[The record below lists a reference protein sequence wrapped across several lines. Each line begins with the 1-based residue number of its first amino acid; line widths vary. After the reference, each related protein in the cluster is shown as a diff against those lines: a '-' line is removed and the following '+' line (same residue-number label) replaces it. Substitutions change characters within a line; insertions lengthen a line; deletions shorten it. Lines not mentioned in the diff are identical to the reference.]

1 MPRTDWTESER
12 LIAERAVL
20 LNREVMAAMQGA
32 PHGHGLEVTEA
43 AVMQGG
49 QELLRLLLFHPQ
61 VEIGQV
67 TSESHAGEYVYH
79 PLGSCQRPGLGVD
92 GRPGR
97 HGGYGHRPHRGITRA
112 RPAWN

>member
-49 QELLRLLLFHPQ
+49 QELLRLLLQ
-61 VEIGQV
+61 QALSAQTEAQKG
-67 TSESHAGEYVYH
+67 
-79 PLGSCQRPGLGVD
+79 GSA
-92 GRPGR
+92 PGR
-97 HGGYGHRPHRGITRA
+97 VRAGTKPASRRTR
-112 RPAWN
+112 RRR